1 MKYFH
6 IPTFLISF
14 CIGLFFVYIT
24 APKMQTI
31 YVYPTPENTNK
42 ILYKDDSNICFKLTP
57 KEVPCKE
64 KNSNY
69 PLQSFIEEV
78 TN

>member
-14 CIGLFFVYIT
+14 SLGLFFVYIS

-42 ILYKDDSNICFKLTP
+42 ILYKDDSNLCFKLTH
-57 KEVPCKE
+57 KEVPCNE
-64 KNSNY
+64 KKSKY
-69 PLQSFIEEV
+69 PLQGFIEEV